1 MSTEDKVVLRFD
13 DGKVLKGYLK
23 EFSQESQKISFEELG
38 DKKFRSVA
46 VEDLKAI
53 FFVRGFEGDKKYKEQ
68 KKYGISKKKGRKIF
82 IRFRDN
88 ESLMGYL
95 EGDMPWDK
103 GFFLSK
109 PDQKKTGFFILPGDE
124 KSNNIKVYVIK
135 SAVKDI
141 AAMP

>member
-13 DGKVLKGYLK
+13 NGKVLKGYLK

-38 DKKFRSVA
+38 DKKCKSVS

-88 ESLMGYL
+88 ESLVGYL

-124 KSNNIKVYVIK
+124 KSNNVKVYVIK
-135 SAVKDI
+135 FAVKDI

>member
-23 EFSQESQKISFEELG
+23 EFSQESPKISFEELG

-68 KKYGISKKKGRKIF
+68 KRYGISKKKGRKIF

-88 ESLMGYL
+88 EFLMGYL